1 MSVVVNTFINVL
13 NMFLTTFMNV
23 LTILILRLVY
33 IPETLLKSQVFKA
46 SD

>member
-1 MSVVVNTFINVL
+1 MSVVVKNIL
-13 NMFLTTFMNV
+13 RTFMNV

>member
-1 MSVVVNTFINVL
+1 MSVVVKNIL
-13 NMFLTTFMNV
+13 RTFMNV

-33 IPETLLKSQVFKA
+33 IPETLLKSQVFKV